1 MVKKPIIFLV
11 CLMILVLL
19 RGEVVIV
26 QFVFEIG
33 IEKKGRHMTRDDAD
47 AYSTQQHLGGV
58 VGT

>member
-1 MVKKPIIFLV
+1 
-11 CLMILVLL
+11 MILVLL

-47 AYSTQQHLGGV
+47 AYSTQQHLGG
-58 VGT
+58 GGGGRNLGKKLK